1 MASASEA
8 DLRHFSCLEFER
20 NTENAKT
27 LSGWHRL
34 SSSMNKH
41 EYLDNFEEKNILLTA
56 LYTFNLVSC
65 LNNIS
70 IEKEPIYN
78 IKELQI
84 QVCDWLQMWTT
95 YED

>member
-1 MASASEA
+1 
-8 DLRHFSCLEFER
+8 
-20 NTENAKT
+20 
-27 LSGWHRL
+27 
-34 SSSMNKH
+34 MNKH

-78 IKELQI
+78 IKELQM
-84 QVCDWLQMWTT
+84 QVCDWLQM
-95 YED
+95 